1 MNHQTNKK
9 PLDLLTLKQAAEIIG
24 ISPSILSFFV
34 GVDSIPI
41 IEKQD
46 GVYFHKETVDR
57 WKRGLETK
65 PNRAIGERFK
75 GDEKIR
81 S

>member
-1 MNHQTNKK
+1 MNHQTNEK
-9 PLDLLTLKQAAEIIG
+9 PLDLLTLEQAAEIIG

-46 GVYFHKETVDR
+46 GEYFLKDTVYR
-57 WKRGLETK
+57 WKQGLETK

-75 GDEKIR
+75 GEGK
-81 S
+81 